1 MTLFNNPNLNS
12 TVYFGCLNLP
22 RLLIREFGCKT
33 LKKCRIWFSDHR
45 PRRRRPRW
53 CRWWRRR
60 RRWIETNL
68 FCFVKNLEE
77 CFSVEWKNKS
87 ASKKVIFLW
96 QASKQNKKAR
106 ETFSTNN
113 FLLLLKTWSGP
124 FPHLAALLMK
134 KLFPLSSVKISALTQ
149 KMNDEQKPLLGI
161 RSDKTEREREK

>member
-1 MTLFNNPNLNS
+1 MAARHSKNVEFD
-12 TVYFGCLNLP
+12 F
-22 RLLIREFGCKT
+22 LIIVVVVVLVADVVVVDVVDDVGDVVESKQIFFVSSKT
-33 LKKCRIWFSDHR
+33 WKSVFRSSGKTNRRQKKSF
-45 PRRRRPRW
+45 
-53 CRWWRRR
+53 
-60 RRWIETNL
+60 
-68 FCFVKNLEE
+68 
-77 CFSVEWKNKS
+77 
-87 ASKKVIFLW
+87 FLW